1 MNIEELE
8 NGQLAYRDQEGSL
21 LILPM
26 DDEEVRDAFIRRL
39 MSEYVEER
47 DLNELLERFKQSAKD
62 VVDGNIEE
70 ADSQ

>member
-1 MNIEELE
+1 VNIEELE